1 MLGKTA
7 GGLFWMAR
15 YLERAENTTR
25 LLETGQRMA
34 LTRANDSDEEWG
46 SVLQTAGALQGYT
59 ARHGEVTKD
68 HAIDWLLRDPAN
80 GSSVRASIKQARDN
94 ARLVRTALT
103 YEVWSAVNSA
113 WMRIDAALAHKVGE
127 RDLPAVLELVRE
139 HSTLVRGATINSMLR
154 NDIYDFLRL
163 GNFIERADNMG
174 RILDVKY
181 YVLLPTAF
189 SVGSS
194 LDNVQWEVILRS
206 VGAGGGYRMTHGQRT
221 TPRQIAEFLILDER
235 MPRSLSF
242 CCRSIVENLGYLTK
256 DYGQEPPSAGLATA
270 LYERFQGQSIDAI
283 FERGL
288 HEYIEEF
295 LSDLGQ
301 LGRQIEV
308 DYRFYE

>member
-15 YLERAENTTR
+15 YLERAENTAR

-34 LTRANDSDEEWG
+34 LTRSSAAGEEWG
-46 SVLQTAGALQGYT
+46 SVLQTASALHGYMEKYS
-59 ARHGEVTKD
+59 EVTKD
-68 HAIDWLLRDPAN
+68 NAIDWLLRDPDN
-80 GSSVRASIKQARDN
+80 PSSICSVIKQARSN

-103 YEVWSAVNSA
+103 YEVWSAVNAA
-113 WMRIDAALAHKVGE
+113 WMQADQQLKRRVGE
-127 RDLPAVLELVRE
+127 RDLPAVLEMVRE
-139 HSTLVRGATINSMLR
+139 RTALVRGATLGTMMR

-163 GNFIERADNMG
+163 GTFIERGDNMG

-194 LDNVQWEVILRS
+194 LDNVQWEIILRS
-206 VGAGGGYRMTHGQRT
+206 VGAGGGYRMTRGQRT
-221 TPRQIAEFLILDER
+221 GPTEIAEFLILDES

-242 CCRSIVENLGYLTK
+242 CCRKLRENLGYLEK
-256 DYGQEPPSAGLATA
+256 DYGAAVQSMEMATDLYGKFAG
-270 LYERFQGQSIDAI
+270 RSISDI
-283 FERGL
+283 FNHGL
-288 HEYIEEF
+288 HEYIEEVLADMGR
-295 LSDLGQ
+295 LS
-301 LGRQIEV
+301 RQIEI

>member
-15 YLERAENTTR
+15 YLERAENTAR

-34 LTRANDSDEEWG
+34 LTRQNAGSDEWA
-46 SVLQTAGALQGYT
+46 SVMQTAGVL
-59 ARHGEVTKD
+59 HGFQAKYDEMTKD
-68 HAIDWLLRDPAN
+68 AAIDWMLRDEDN
-80 GSSVRASIKQARDN
+80 LSSIRSVIKQARDN

-103 YEVWSAVNSA
+103 YEVWSAINAA
-113 WMRIDAALAHKVGE
+113 WMRIDEQLKRKVSE
-127 RDLPAVLELVRE
+127 RDLPGTLESIRQHTALA
-139 HSTLVRGATINSMLR
+139 RGAILGTMLR
-154 NDIYDFLRL
+154 NDIFDFLRM
-163 GNFIERADNMG
+163 GTFMERADNTG

-194 LDNVQWEVILRS
+194 LDNVQWETILRS

-221 TPRQIAEFLILDER
+221 GPADIAEFLILDQR

-242 CCRSIVENLGYLTK
+242 CCRKLKENIGYLEK
-256 DYGQEPPSAGLATA
+256 DYSVSMPSGAAVET
-270 LYERFQGQSIDAI
+270 LYEPFADQTIERI
-283 FERGL
+283 FDIGL
-288 HEYIEEF
+288 HDYIQSF
-295 LSDLGQ
+295 LNDLVS
-301 LGRQIEV
+301 LSRQIEI

>member
-15 YLERAENTTR
+15 YLERAENTAR

-34 LTRANDSDEEWG
+34 LTRSTATDEEWG
-46 SVLQTAGALQGYT
+46 PVLQTASALQGYMEKY
-59 ARHGEVTKD
+59 GDVTKD
-68 HAIDWLLRDPAN
+68 NAIDWLLRDPDN
-80 GSSVRASIKQARDN
+80 PSSVRSVIKQARDN

-103 YEVWSAVNSA
+103 YEVWSAVNAA
-113 WMRIDAALAHKVGE
+113 WMRVEDKLQRRVGE

-139 HSTLVRGATINSMLR
+139 RTALVRGANLGSMMR
-154 NDIYDFLRL
+154 TDIYDFLRM
-163 GNFIERADNMG
+163 GTFIERADNMG

-194 LDNVQWEVILRS
+194 LDNVQWEIILRS
-206 VGAGGGYRMTHGQRT
+206 VGAGGGYRMTRGQKT
-221 TPRQIAEFLILDER
+221 GPAEIAEFLILDER

-242 CCRSIVENLGYLTK
+242 CCRKLRENLGYLAK
-256 DYGQEPPSAGLATA
+256 DYGAEVPAAQMAEVLYRKFAEQTIAG
-270 LYERFQGQSIDAI
+270 I
-283 FERGL
+283 FDHGL
-288 HEYIEEF
+288 HEYIEEVLAD
-295 LSDLGQ
+295 LSSLS
-301 LGRQIEV
+301 RQIEI

>member
-15 YLERAENTTR
+15 YLERAENTAR

-34 LTRANDSDEEWG
+34 LTRLNTTDEEWS
-46 SVLQTAGALQGYT
+46 SVLRTAGVFDGYL
-59 ARHGEVTKD
+59 AKHDEVTREN
-68 HAIDWLLRDPAN
+68 AVDWMLRDTDNP
-80 GSSVRASIKQARDN
+80 SSVRSVIKQARDN

-103 YEVWSAVNSA
+103 YDVWSAVNA
-113 WMRIDAALAHKVGE
+113 TWMRIDEPLKRKVSE
-127 RDLPAVLELVRE
+127 RDLPSMLELIRQQ
-139 HSTLVRGATINSMLR
+139 TALVRGAILGTMLR
-154 NDIYDFLRL
+154 NDIYDFARL
-163 GNFIERADNMG
+163 GTFVERADNTG

-194 LDNVQWEVILRS
+194 LDNVQWETILRS

-221 TPRQIAEFLILDER
+221 TPLEIAEFMILDER

-242 CCRSIVENLGYLTK
+242 CCRKLRENLGYLEK
-256 DYGQEPPSAGLATA
+256 DYKVELPSGLTANTLYGRFSGQTIS
-270 LYERFQGQSIDAI
+270 AI
-283 FERGL
+283 FDFGL

-295 LSDLGQ
+295 LRDLAN
-301 LGRQIEV
+301 LSCQIEI
-308 DYRFYE
+308 DYRFFE